1 LREGSRISLP
11 EENTVMGTYRIA
23 VLPGDGIGPEVMT
36 EALKVLRGVQAA
48 FPGLTFECKEYPT
61 GARCYKETG
70 NDLPPE
76 TLEGCRAADAILFGA
91 AGLPD
96 IRFADGTEIA
106 PQLTL
111 RFVLDLYAGIR
122 PIKRYSGVPPVLAG
136 DPAIDYVILRENTEG
151 LYASRGGGIRVGD
164 QVATDSMVITRAG
177 TERIV
182 RYAFRL
188 ARARHGSPADG
199 KRRVTCVDKANVL
212 KSMAFFRQIFE
223 AVAREFPEIETDYAY
238 VDAMTLYMVK
248 RPLTFDVVVAENMFG
263 DIISDL
269 AAGTIG
275 GMGLAPSADVGET
288 YGVFQPSHGT
298 APDIAGKGIAN
309 PIAQILSA
317 GMMLEW
323 LGERARDG
331 QARAAAKAIG
341 SAVEVT
347 LRDRRF
353 HTADLGGGAAT
364 MAVGDAVASRLA
376 TSKTS

>member
-1 LREGSRISLP
+1 MES
-11 EENTVMGTYRIA
+11 YRIA
-23 VLPGDGIGPEVMT
+23 VLPGDGIGPEVMA
-36 EALKVLRGVQAA
+36 EALKTLQVVEAA
-48 FPGLTFECKEYPT
+48 FPGLRFTCKEYPT
-61 GARCYKETG
+61 GARCYRETG
-70 NDLPPE
+70 SDLPAE
-76 TLEGCRAADAILFGA
+76 TLEACRTSDAILFGS

-96 IRFADGTEIA
+96 IRYADGTEIA

-122 PIKRYSGVPPVLAG
+122 PIKRYAGVPPTLAG

-151 LYASRGGGIRVGD
+151 LYASRGGGIRVGN

-182 RYAFRL
+182 RYAFHL
-188 ARARHGSPADG
+188 ALTRRGAPADG

-212 KSMAFFRQIFE
+212 KSMAFFRQVFDE
-223 AVAREFPEIETDYAY
+223 VAREFPGIETDHAY
-238 VDAMTLYMVK
+238 VDAMTLYMVQ
-248 RPLTFDVVVAENMFG
+248 RPLRFDVVVAENMFG

-275 GMGLAPSADVGET
+275 GMGLAPSADVGDA

-317 GMMLEW
+317 GMMLTW
-323 LGERARDG
+323 LSD
-331 QARAAAKAIG
+331 
-341 SAVEVT
+341 
-347 LRDRRF
+347 
-353 HTADLGGGAAT
+353 
-364 MAVGDAVASRLA
+364 
-376 TSKTS
+376 